1 MAKKQFLF
9 RGKTLEELKSM
20 SIKELA
26 SLLKS
31 RERRKLNR
39 GLTIEEKK
47 LLKKLEKSSDV
58 KTHCREMVIL
68 PMMVDKTIRVHNGKE
83 FVAVRITPEMI
94 GHRLG
99 EFSMT
104 RKRVMHHAP
113 GIGATKSSAA
123 LSVR

>member
-1 MAKKQFLF
+1 MAKKQFLY
-9 RGKTLEELKSM
+9 RGKTLEELKAM
-20 SIKELA
+20 SLKEFAL
-26 SLLKS
+26 LLKS

-47 LLKKLEKSSDV
+47 LLKKLEKSDDV
-58 KTHCREMVIL
+58 KTHCREMIIL
-68 PMMVDKTIRVHNGKE
+68 PSMVDKTIRVHNGKE
-83 FVAVRITPEMI
+83 FIPVKITPEMI

-99 EFSMT
+99 EFSLT
-104 RKRVMHHAP
+104 RKRVIHHAP